1 MDRNACRRKS
11 PTSPAKPRRAR
22 TFPRTKESAMK
33 SQRISKIAA
42 AVAMVFIGLMGA
54 TAWGAAQWANPDLLV
69 DANTVKN
76 NVDKPDWVVVDC
88 RDLDDYA
95 EGHIPGAISFGQ
107 ECSKVLRDAT
117 SRAFSDVSK
126 YERLLGKAGIGNNTH
141 VVFYYGDIK
150 DITSATVGF
159 WIMEYL
165 GHDKAHLLNGGLDA
179 WRKAGNRLD
188 NKPTIKQATT
198 FKANLARSRN
208 SPTDEIVQI
217 ATGKE
222 KGVQL
227 IDSRTPKEYSG
238 DDIRALRGGH
248 VPNATMNVSHTDTLA
263 QEKNAKT
270 GKMEAVGYLDPEAA
284 SKAFGSLDKNKRTVA
299 YCQTGTRSTLTYLEL
314 RLMGFKDAANW
325 DDSWRVYSAKEG
337 APVADE
343 QWYDFDKVNKT
354 MKDLESRLGKLEAA
368 QKKQ

>member
-1 MDRNACRRKS
+1 MS
-11 PTSPAKPRRAR
+11 
-22 TFPRTKESAMK
+22 
-33 SQRISKIAA
+33 
-42 AVAMVFIGLMGA
+42 
-54 TAWGAAQWANPDLLV
+54 WGQD
-69 DANTVKN
+69 
-76 NVDKPDWVVVDC
+76 
-88 RDLDDYA
+88 
-95 EGHIPGAISFGQ
+95 
-107 ECSKVLRDAT
+107 CSKVLRDAT
-117 SRAFSDVSK
+117 SRAFSDVTK
-126 YERLLGKAGIGNNTH
+126 YERLLGKAGIGNYTH

-159 WIMEYL
+159 WVMEYQ

-188 NKPTIKQATT
+188 NKPTIKPATT
-198 FKANLARSRN
+198 FKANLASSRN
-208 SPTDEIVQI
+208 SPTDEILQI

-222 KGVQL
+222 KSVQP
-227 IDSRTPKEYSG
+227 IDSRTSKEYSG

-248 VPNATMNVSHTDTLA
+248 VPNATMNDSHTDTLV

-270 GKMEAVGYLDPEAA
+270 GKMEAVGYLDPDAA

-299 YCQTGTRSTLTYLEL
+299 YSQTGTRSTLTYLEL

-325 DDSWRVYSAKEG
+325 DDLLRVYSAKEG

-354 MKDLESRLGKLEAA
+354 MKDLESRLGKLESQ
-368 QKKQ
+368 QKK